1 MKRIC
6 AFFCLALTLLVCLT
20 AAAEETNLI
29 ANGGFETLDASGD
42 PVDWYPTAY
51 RTQEGYSRIAV
62 TSEKA
67 HSGQYSAVVEN
78 ASANDAR
85 YTCTVS
91 VEPSSLYRLSAYV
104 LVESMEDTGNG
115 ANLGIEGIYSYSD
128 CLFDTDGEWQY
139 LEWYGE
145 TGEDQHE
152 LTFGVRVGGYGA
164 ESTGK
169 AYFDDVCLEKVD
181 ALPSGVFASL
191 WYDAQ
196 SYVSYDVS
204 TTQQTGEKSTVLF
217 VALGLVFG
225 FAYLLARPL
234 LERGGTNRRAVC
246 AFAGLMAVALA
257 VRIVLAVKVPGYS
270 VDINCFTA
278 WSLRMAER
286 GPAGFY
292 APDYFCDYPPGYML
306 LLWPCGLLLNAVK
319 SAGAS
324 LLVVKIMPIMCDMA
338 GALVLFG
345 YARKR
350 LGDAAAALVAGLYA
364 FSPAVLVNGAAWG
377 QADSV
382 LALLLMLTALAA
394 IRRDWRA
401 FPCSSR
407 RCWSSHRRSCLR
419 RLAAYGCLCACWRS
433 RSDRTVCASGNR
445 SGQALDWR
453 WS

>member
-6 AFFCLALTLLVCLT
+6 AFFCLALTLMMCVT
-20 AAAEETNLI
+20 AAVGEANLL
-29 ANGGFETLDASGD
+29 ANGGFETLDASGN
-42 PVDWYPTAY
+42 PVDWYPMAY

-62 TSEKA
+62 TPEKA

-115 ANLGIEGIYSYSD
+115 ANLGIEDIYSYSD
-128 CLFDTDGEWQY
+128 CLFDTDGEWKY

-169 AYFDDVCLEKVD
+169 AYFDDVVLEKVD
-181 ALPSGVFASL
+181 ALPSGVFASI
-191 WYDAQ
+191 WYETQ
-196 SYVSYDVS
+196 SYVSYDTQ
-204 TTQQTGEKSTVLF
+204 TTQRTGEKSTALF
-217 VALGLVFG
+217 VTLALVFG

-234 LERGGTNRRAVC
+234 LERGGANRRAACVFIC
-246 AFAGLMAVALA
+246 LMAVALA
-257 VRIVLAVKVPGYS
+257 VRIVLAVQVPGYS
-270 VDINCFTA
+270 VDINCFIA

-306 LLWPCGLLLNAVK
+306 P
-319 SAGAS
+319 
-324 LLVVKIMPIMCDMA
+324 
-338 GALVLFG
+338 
-345 YARKR
+345 
-350 LGDAAAALVAGLYA
+350 AAQRREERG
-364 FSPAVLVNGAAWG
+364 S
-377 QADSV
+377 
-382 LALLLMLTALAA
+382 LAA
-394 IRRDWRA
+394 GGQEPAHPVRHGGRA
-401 FPCSSR
+401 CAVRICPQATGGCGGGAYSR
-407 RCWSSHRRSCLR
+407 
-419 RLAAYGCLCACWRS
+419 ALCA
-433 RSDRTVCASGNR
+433 
-445 SGQALDWR
+445 
-453 WS
+453 